1 MNFLENMKFS
11 SNMGQKV
18 AAPPS
23 ALGGGVPL
31 KDKPSPKIPKK
42 LSPWQIYHKVNI
54 NFFYKLVLVLLLV
67 ISRQAQNTQNSMC
80 KSSQYLKKEGRDEID
95 FLHGDKHQTFLLVDA
110 INLGGHG
117 QTYPN
122 YPK

>member
-1 MNFLENMKFS
+1 MLNEFFGKYKIFVNYGPKS
-11 SNMGQKV
+11 SSL
-18 AAPPS
+18 PS
-23 ALGGGVPL
+23 TLCGGAPL

-42 LSPWQIYHKVNI
+42 LEKIYHKI
-54 NFFYKLVLVLLLV
+54 PWKIYHV

-80 KSSQYLKKEGRDEID
+80 KSLQYLKKEGRDEID